1 MLALAVN
8 ITERVIKIRRTH
20 KTPLERSLWFR
31 LLDSTRLVSPHFLPF
46 PYFVLP
52 ACSAVLFDFLFVFA
66 NANAVITFW
75 TFTFQQDM
83 TSDGAVTFWIFL
95 LCLIASPRLEGSE
108 AGRPDELHIGGI
120 FPIAGKGGW
129 QGGQACMPAARLAL
143 DDVNKEPNLL
153 PGFKLILHSND
164 SEVSSPHP
172 THSKLYTQLR
182 RSNPSTTSM
191 ISCPRHPPLPHPT

>member
-1 MLALAVN
+1 MVALVSPP
-8 ITERVIKIRRTH
+8 R
-20 KTPLERSLWFR
+20 
-31 LLDSTRLVSPHFLPF
+31 LDSIRLVSSRLTFSHFRISSFL
-46 PYFVLP
+46 LG
-52 ACSAVLFDFLFVFA
+52 SAILFDFLFVFA

-75 TFTFQQDM
+75 TLTFQQDM

-172 THSKLYTQLR
+172 TH
-182 RSNPSTTSM
+182 TT
-191 ISCPRHPPLPHPT
+191 T